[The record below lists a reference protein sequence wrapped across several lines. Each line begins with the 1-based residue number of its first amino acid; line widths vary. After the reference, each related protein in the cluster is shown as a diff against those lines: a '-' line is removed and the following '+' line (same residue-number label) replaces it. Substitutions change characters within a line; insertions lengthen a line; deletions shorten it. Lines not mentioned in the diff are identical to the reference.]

1 MVKEEVLVCLF
12 TDMKHCCKLYYP
24 KKQLSVGKTL
34 VLFKCQLH
42 FKQYIKTK
50 RVCFG
55 KKIYKLT
62 SSNGETLNF
71 FQLTAEKGCSIMGM
85 KIVICQHQ
93 K

>member
-1 MVKEEVLVCLF
+1 MAKQTPAIIPMIKEEVLVCLF

-55 KKIYKLT
+55 KKLYKLT
-62 SSNGETLNF
+62 SSNGQTLNF
-71 FQLTAEKGCSIMGM
+71 FS
-85 KIVICQHQ
+85 
-93 K
+93 